1 LKPKNPENEKILEAL
16 QSVGYSLGYARS
28 IIYGAKEMK
37 DLRNAKKM
45 EKEPYFISA
54 EIWTYL
60 YKGDKK

>member
-1 LKPKNPENEKILEAL
+1 MKPKNPENEKILEAL

-28 IIYGAKEMK
+28 ILYGAKEMK

-45 EKEPYFISA
+45 EKEPYFISM